1 MPHLLKPLA
10 VKSRLCVA
18 TVRCIRFCA
27 QAIFTEQDLL
37 RTLLYSTCVLEYSWC
52 SWHARICHV
61 VGALMVIA
69 RRLCFFCC
77 WILVFLFFPRRTYLS
92 VSGGHGSNGTVPMV
106 VASIL
111 QVLVW
116 HVFFARVP
124 GLRSPITWADCVGKH
139 AKITNHLLQVSHTCS
154 AKCGFEVRN
163 MSKDSN

>member
-1 MPHLLKPLA
+1 MQQLDVFVFVRKPFLLNKIYCVLYCILPASWNIADVHDTHAYAMPWSLQGDSA
-10 VKSRLCVA
+10 FCVA
-18 TVRCIRFCA
+18 GYLFCI
-27 QAIFTEQDLL
+27 
-37 RTLLYSTCVLEYSWC
+37 
-52 SWHARICHV
+52 
-61 VGALMVIA
+61 
-69 RRLCFFCC
+69 
-77 WILVFLFFPRRTYLS
+77 FFPRRTYLS

-139 AKITNHLLQVSHTCS
+139 AKITNHLLQVSNTCS

>member
-1 MPHLLKPLA
+1 MFMTRTHMPC
-10 VKSRLCVA
+10 RG
-18 TVRCIRFCA
+18 CIDGHCKA
-27 QAIFTEQDLL
+27 
-37 RTLLYSTCVLEYSWC
+37 TLLFLLLDTCFS
-52 SWHARICHV
+52 
-61 VGALMVIA
+61 
-69 RRLCFFCC
+69 
-77 WILVFLFFPRRTYLS
+77 FFPRRTYLS